1 MTTGYGQPH
10 TYPGRLIIVE
20 GIDGS
25 GKSTQLQLLQR
36 WLVSQGHTVFFTER
50 NSSKLVKETTKLGKK
65 TRTLTP
71 LTFSLIHATDFA
83 DRLFYNMIPPLKA
96 GMIVLADRYVY
107 TAFARDVA
115 RGCDRGWVRK
125 LYDFAIRPDIAF
137 YFKVPVD
144 VSLGRILSGR
154 AKIKYY
160 EAGMD
165 LNLSQ
170 DPVESF
176 SKFQAKLLEEYDRV
190 VEEHKLTVI
199 DASAEIDEQQ
209 EIVRDVATRMLKH
222 YHPRQSNGQTQVLR
236 GGDPVSGTGVP
247 ELEGQTRRD

>member
-1 MTTGYGQPH
+1 MNLTGQPH
-10 TYPGRLIIVE
+10 QFPGRLIIVE

-25 GKSTQLQLLQR
+25 GKSTQLQLLHR
-36 WLVSQGHTVFFTER
+36 WLVSQGHTVFFTEW

-65 TRTLTP
+65 NRTLTP

-83 DRLFYNMIPPLKA
+83 DRLFYQIIPPLKA
-96 GMIVLADRYVY
+96 GMLVLADRYVY

-115 RGCDRGWVRK
+115 RGCDRTWVRK

-137 YFKVPVD
+137 YFRVPVD

-165 LNLSQ
+165 LNISQ

-176 SKFQAKLLEEYDRV
+176 SKFQSKILEEYDRV
-190 VEEHKLTVI
+190 VDEHKLTVI
-199 DASAEIDEQQ
+199 DATADIDEQQ
-209 EIVRDVATRMLKH
+209 EIVREVVNRALAQYQPKISD
-222 YHPRQSNGQTQVLR
+222 GQTKVLR
-236 GGDPVSGTGVP
+236 GRDPVPGSELP
-247 ELEGQTRRD
+247 EPQGKIDRH

>member
-1 MTTGYGQPH
+1 MKTYGQPH
-10 TYPGRLIIVE
+10 QYPGRLIVVE

-25 GKSTQLQLLQR
+25 GKSTQLQLMQR
-36 WLVSQGHTVFFTER
+36 WLVSQGHMVFFTEW
-50 NSSKLVKETTKLGKK
+50 NSSKLVRETTKMGKK
-65 TRTLTP
+65 NRALTP

-83 DRLFYNMIPPLKA
+83 DRLFYHIIPPLKA
-96 GMIVLADRYVY
+96 GMIVLADRYCY

-115 RGCDRGWVRK
+115 RGCDPSWVRK
-125 LYDFAIRPDIAF
+125 LYDFAIRPDLAF

-165 LNLSQ
+165 LNMSA

-176 SKFQAKLLEEYDRV
+176 SKFQSRVLQEYDRV
-190 VEEHKLTVI
+190 VDEHKLYVV
-199 DASAEIDEQQ
+199 DASADIDEQQ
-209 EIVRDVATRMLKH
+209 EIVRDAVIKTLGVKPPVAAPALGEA
-222 YHPRQSNGQTQVLR
+222 NGQT
-236 GGDPVSGTGVP
+236 
-247 ELEGQTRRD
+247 

>member
-1 MTTGYGQPH
+1 MVAVYGQRH
-10 TYPGRLIIVE
+10 EYPGRLIIVE

-36 WLVSQGHTVFFTER
+36 WLVSQGHTVFFTEW
-50 NSSKLVKETTKLGKK
+50 NSSKLVKETTKLSKK
-65 TRTLTP
+65 NRTLTP
-71 LTFSLIHATDFA
+71 MTFSLIHATDFA
-83 DRLFYNMIPPLKA
+83 DRLFYQIMPPLKA
-96 GMIVLADRYVY
+96 GMIVLADRFFY

-115 RGCDRGWVRK
+115 RGCDRQWVRK
-125 LYDFAIRPDIAF
+125 LYAFSIQPDLAF

-165 LNLSQ
+165 LNMSQ

-176 SKFQAKLLEEYDRV
+176 SKFQARVLDEYDRV
-190 VEEHKLTVI
+190 VEEHKLTII
-199 DASAEIDEQQ
+199 DATAEIDEQQ
-209 EIVRDVATRMLKH
+209 EQVREVVTRALGN
-222 YHPRQSNGQTQVLR
+222 YQPRWRHGQAKVLR
-236 GGDPVSGTGVP
+236 GGDSVPGTLVP
-247 ELEGQTRRD
+247 EPQG

>member
-1 MTTGYGQPH
+1 MTGYGQPH
-10 TYPGRLIIVE
+10 QYPGRLMIVE

-36 WLVSQGHTVFFTER
+36 WLASEGHTVFFTEW
-50 NSSKLVKETTKLGKK
+50 NSSRLVKETTKLGKK
-65 TRTLTP
+65 NRTLTP

-83 DRLFYNMIPPLKA
+83 DRLFYNIIPPLKA

-115 RGCDRGWVRK
+115 RGCERAWVRK
-125 LYDFAIRPDIAF
+125 LYAFAIRPDLAF

-154 AKIKYY
+154 AKVKYY

-176 SKFQAKLLEEYDRV
+176 SRFQAKILEEYDRV
-190 VEEHKLTVI
+190 VEEHQLTVI
-199 DASAEIDEQQ
+199 DATAEIGEQQ
-209 EIVRDVATRMLKH
+209 EIVREVVTRALAH
-222 YHPRQSNGQTQVLR
+222 YQPRRSDGQAKVLR
-236 GGDPVSGTGVP
+236 GGDSVP
-247 ELEGQTRRD
+247 RTLLPEPQG

>member
-1 MTTGYGQPH
+1 MRGYGQPH
-10 TYPGRLIIVE
+10 QYPGRLIIVE

-36 WLVSQGHTVFFTER
+36 WLVSQGHMVFFTEW

-65 TRTLTP
+65 NRTLTP

-83 DRLFYNMIPPLKA
+83 DRLFYHIIPPLKA
-96 GMIVLADRYVY
+96 GMIVLADRFVY

-115 RGCDRGWVRK
+115 RGCDRAWVRK
-125 LYDFAIRPDIAF
+125 LYDFAIRPDLAF

-165 LNLSQ
+165 LNMSQ

-176 SKFQAKLLEEYDRV
+176 SKFQSRVLEEYDRV
-190 VEEHKLTVI
+190 VEEYKLSVV
-199 DASAEIDEQQ
+199 DATGDIGEQQ
-209 EIVRDVATRMLKH
+209 EIVRDIVTRSLAKTH
-222 YHPRQSNGQTQVLR
+222 VRGPDGQAEVLR
-236 GGDPVSGTGVP
+236 GGDSVP
-247 ELEGQTRRD
+247 GIELPESQRQVDRH

>member
-1 MTTGYGQPH
+1 MTNAPMRPH
-10 TYPGRLIIVE
+10 NYPGRLIIVE

-36 WLVSQGHTVFFTER
+36 WLVSQGHTVFFTEW

-65 TRTLTP
+65 SRSLTP
-71 LTFSLIHATDFA
+71 LTFCLIHATDFA
-83 DRLFYNMIPPLKA
+83 DRLFYNIIPPLKA
-96 GMIVLADRYVY
+96 GMIVLSDRFMY
-107 TAFARDVA
+107 TAFARDVV
-115 RGCDRGWVRK
+115 RGCHPQWVRK
-125 LYDFAIRPDIAF
+125 LYDFAIRPDIAL

-176 SKFQAKLLEEYDRV
+176 SKFQSKILAEYDRI
-190 VEEHKLTVI
+190 VEEFGLTVI
-199 DASAEIDEQQ
+199 DATAEIDEQQ
-209 EIVRDVATRMLKH
+209 EVVREVVTRALAE
-222 YHPRQSNGQTQVLR
+222 YHPRWSHAKAKVSR
-236 GGDPVSGTGVP
+236 GGDPVLGSVLP
-247 ELEGQTRRD
+247 EPQR

>member
-1 MTTGYGQPH
+1 MKTYGQAH
-10 TYPGRLIIVE
+10 LYPGRLIIVE

-36 WLVSQGHTVFFTER
+36 WIVSQGHTVFFTEW
-50 NSSKLVKETTKLGKK
+50 NSSRLVKETTKLGKK
-65 TRTLTP
+65 NRTLTP

-83 DRLFYNMIPPLKA
+83 DRLFYHIIPPLKA

-115 RGCDRGWVRK
+115 RGCERAWVRK
-125 LYDFAIRPDIAF
+125 VYEFAIRPDIAF

-165 LNLSQ
+165 LNMSQ

-176 SKFQAKLLEEYDRV
+176 SRFQSKVVEEYDRV
-190 VEEHKLTVI
+190 VEEYRLDVV
-199 DASAEIDEQQ
+199 DATAEIDEQQ
-209 EIVRDVATRMLKH
+209 ELVREVVGRALATYR
-222 YHPRQSNGQTQVLR
+222 PEQSHGQAQVLR
-236 GGDPVSGTGVP
+236 GGDPVPGALIPQS
-247 ELEGQTRRD
+247 EGEVDRH

>member
-1 MTTGYGQPH
+1 MSATQEASTAKAAETRGYGQPH
-10 TYPGRLIIVE
+10 QYPGRLIIVE

-25 GKSTQLQLLQR
+25 GKSTQLQLLHR
-36 WLVSQGHTVFFTER
+36 WLVSQGHKVFFTEW

-65 TRTLTP
+65 NRTLTP

-83 DRLFYNMIPPLKA
+83 DRLFYNMVPPLKS

-115 RGCDRGWVRK
+115 RGCDREWVRK
-125 LYDFAIRPDIAF
+125 LYEFAIRPDIAF

-154 AKIKYY
+154 AKVKYY

-176 SKFQAKLLEEYDRV
+176 GKFQAKVLEEYDRV
-190 VEEHKLTVI
+190 VEEYKLDVI
-199 DASAEIDEQQ
+199 DATAEIDEQQ
-209 EIVRDVATRMLKH
+209 EIVREAVTRALAQHK
-222 YHPRQSNGQTQVLR
+222 PRRSHG
-236 GGDPVSGTGVP
+236 
-247 ELEGQTRRD
+247 

>member
-1 MTTGYGQPH
+1 MKGFGQPH
-10 TYPGRLIIVE
+10 QYPGRLIIVE

-25 GKSTQLQLLQR
+25 GKSTQLQLLQK
-36 WLVSQGHTVFFTER
+36 WMVSQGHTVYFTEW
-50 NSSKLVKETTKLGKK
+50 NSSKLVKETTRLGKK

-83 DRLFYNMIPPLKA
+83 DRLFYSMIPRLKA
-96 GMIVLADRYVY
+96 GMIVLADRFVY
-107 TAFARDVA
+107 TAFARDVI
-115 RGCDRGWVRK
+115 RGCDRAWVRK
-125 LYDFAIRPDIAF
+125 LYDFAIRPDLAF

-165 LNLSQ
+165 LNLSL

-176 SKFQAKLLEEYDRV
+176 SRFQSKILEEYDRV
-190 VEEHKLTVI
+190 VDEHKLTVV
-199 DASAEIDEQQ
+199 DATAEIDEQQ
-209 EIVRDVATRMLKH
+209 EIVRDVVTRMLKDMKK
-222 YHPRQSNGQTQVLR
+222 QDKDGQTEVLR
-236 GGDPVSGTGVP
+236 GGDPVPGSRLSESQG
-247 ELEGQTRRD
+247 

>member
-1 MTTGYGQPH
+1 MTGYGQPH
-10 TYPGRLIIVE
+10 QYPGRLIIVE

-36 WLVSQGHTVFFTER
+36 WLVSQGHTVFFTEW

-65 TRTLTP
+65 NRTLTP

-83 DRLFYNMIPPLKA
+83 DRLFYNIIPPLKA

-115 RGCDRGWVRK
+115 RGCERAWVRK
-125 LYDFAIRPDIAF
+125 LYAFAIRPDIAF

-154 AKIKYY
+154 AKVKYY

-176 SKFQAKLLEEYDRV
+176 SRFQSKILEEYDRV
-190 VEEHKLTVI
+190 VEEHSLTII
-199 DASAEIDEQQ
+199 DATAEIDEQQ
-209 EIVRDVATRMLKH
+209 EIVREVVTRVLSK
-222 YHPRQSNGQTQVLR
+222 RDGKRTDAKTQVLR
-236 GGDPVSGTGVP
+236 GGDSVPGTLVP
-247 ELEGQTRRD
+247 ESQG

>member
-1 MTTGYGQPH
+1 MTENGTIHQ
-10 TYPGRLIIVE
+10 YPGRLIIVE

-36 WLVSQGHTVFFTER
+36 WLISQGHTVFFTEW
-50 NSSKLVKETTKLGKK
+50 NSSRLVKETTKLGKK
-65 TRTLTP
+65 NRSLTP

-83 DRLFYNMIPPLKA
+83 DRLFYNIIPPLKA
-96 GMIVLADRYVY
+96 GMIVLADRYIY

-115 RGCDRGWVRK
+115 RGCDPHWVRK
-125 LYDFAIRPDIAF
+125 LYSFAIRPDLAF

-165 LNLSQ
+165 LNMSA

-176 SKFQAKLLEEYDRV
+176 SKFQSRILEEYDRV
-190 VEEHKLTVI
+190 VEEYQLTVI
-199 DASAEIDEQQ
+199 DATAEIDEQQ
-209 EIVRDVATRMLKH
+209 EIVREVAGKMLAA
-222 YHPRQSNGQTQVLR
+222 PRPQDHGQTEVLR
-236 GGDPVSGTGVP
+236 GGHPVSGAGIAQP
-247 ELEGQTRRD
+247 EGQTHRD

>member
-1 MTTGYGQPH
+1 MKGYGQAH
-10 TYPGRLIIVE
+10 QYPGRLIIVE

-36 WLVSQGHTVFFTER
+36 WLVSQGHTVFFTEW

-65 TRTLTP
+65 NRTLTP

-83 DRLFYNMIPPLKA
+83 DRLFYNIIPPLKA

-115 RGCDRGWVRK
+115 RGCDAGWVRRT
-125 LYDFAIRPDIAF
+125 YEFAIRPDIAF

-144 VSLGRILSGR
+144 VSIGRILSGR

-165 LNLSQ
+165 LNMSQ

-176 SKFQAKLLEEYDRV
+176 TKFQSKILEEYDRV
-190 VEEHKLTVI
+190 VEEFKLTVV
-199 DASAEIDEQQ
+199 DAAAEIDEQQ
-209 EIVRDVATRMLKH
+209 EIVRDVVTRALAT
-222 YHPRQSNGQTQVLR
+222 YQPQQANGKTQILR
-236 GGDPVSGTGVP
+236 GGDSVSRSGVSEP
-247 ELEGQTRRD
+247 QGQAHRD

>member
-1 MTTGYGQPH
+1 MSTNRGYGQPH
-10 TYPGRLIIVE
+10 QYPGRLMIVE

-25 GKSTQLQLLQR
+25 GKSTQLQLVQR
-36 WLVSQGHTVFFTER
+36 WLVSQGYTVFFTEW

-65 TRTLTP
+65 NRTLTP

-83 DRLFYNMIPPLKA
+83 DRLFYNIIPPLKA

-115 RGCDRGWVRK
+115 RGCDREWVRK
-125 LYDFAIRPDIAF
+125 LYEFAIRPDLAF

-165 LNLSQ
+165 LNMSQ

-176 SKFQAKLLEEYDRV
+176 SKFQSKILEEYDRV
-190 VEEHKLTVI
+190 VTEYHLDVI
-199 DASAEIDEQQ
+199 DATAEIDEQQ
-209 EIVRDVATRMLKH
+209 EVVREAVTRALTD
-222 YHPRQSNGQTQVLR
+222 YQPRRRDGQTQILR
-236 GGDPVSGTGVP
+236 GGDSVP
-247 ELEGQTRRD
+247 GALLTEPQG

>member
-1 MTTGYGQPH
+1 MRNYGQPH
-10 TYPGRLIIVE
+10 NYPGRFIIVE

-36 WLVSQGHTVFFTER
+36 WLVSQGHTVFFTEW
-50 NSSKLVKETTKLGKK
+50 NSSKLVKETTKIGEK
-65 TRTLTP
+65 TRALTP

-83 DRLFYNMIPPLKA
+83 DRLFYNIIPPLKA

-107 TAFARDVA
+107 TAFARDVV
-115 RGCDRGWVRK
+115 RGCDRTWVRK
-125 LYDFAIRPDIAF
+125 LYDFAIRPDLAF

-176 SKFQAKLLEEYDRV
+176 SKFQAKILEEYDRV

-222 YHPRQSNGQTQVLR
+222 YQPRRSDGQTQILR
-236 GGDPVSGTGVP
+236 GGDSVSGAGIP
-247 ELEGQTRRD
+247 ELEGQARRD

>member
-1 MTTGYGQPH
+1 MTNYGHPH
-10 TYPGRLIIVE
+10 HYPGRLIIVE

-36 WLVSQGHTVFFTER
+36 WLVSQGHTVFFTEW
-50 NSSKLVKETTKLGKK
+50 NSSRLVKETTKLGKK
-65 TRTLTP
+65 NRTLTP

-96 GMIVLADRYVY
+96 GMIVLADRFVY

-125 LYDFAIRPDIAF
+125 LYDFAIRPDLAF

-165 LNLSQ
+165 LNMSQ

-176 SKFQAKLLEEYDRV
+176 SRFQSKILEEYDRV

-199 DASAEIDEQQ
+199 DATGEIDEQQ
-209 EIVRDVATRMLKH
+209 EIVRDVVTRMLSK
-222 YHPRQSNGQTQVLR
+222 YQPRWTDGKAQVLR
-236 GGDPVSGTGVP
+236 RGDSVPGVSLA
-247 ELEGQTRRD
+247 ESEGQADRH

>member
-1 MTTGYGQPH
+1 MTGYGQPH
-10 TYPGRLIIVE
+10 QYPGRLMIVE

-36 WLVSQGHTVFFTER
+36 WLASEGHTVFFTEW
-50 NSSKLVKETTKLGKK
+50 NSSRLVKETTKLGKK
-65 TRTLTP
+65 NRTLTP

-83 DRLFYNMIPPLKA
+83 DRLFYNIIPPLKA

-115 RGCDRGWVRK
+115 RGCERAWVRK
-125 LYDFAIRPDIAF
+125 LYAFAIRPDLAF

-154 AKIKYY
+154 AKVKYY

-176 SKFQAKLLEEYDRV
+176 SRFQSKILEEYDRV

-199 DASAEIDEQQ
+199 DATAEIGEQQ
-209 EIVRDVATRMLKH
+209 EIVREVVTRALAH
-222 YHPRQSNGQTQVLR
+222 YQPRRSDGQAKVLR
-236 GGDPVSGTGVP
+236 GGDSVPGTLLP
-247 ELEGQTRRD
+247 EPQG

>member
-1 MTTGYGQPH
+1 MTRYGQPH
-10 TYPGRLIIVE
+10 KYPGRLIIVE

-36 WLVSQGHTVFFTER
+36 WLVSQGRTVFFTEW

-65 TRTLTP
+65 NRTLTP

-96 GMIVLADRYVY
+96 GMIVLADRYMY

-115 RGCDRGWVRK
+115 RGCDREWVRK
-125 LYDFAIRPDIAF
+125 LYAFAIRPDIAF

-154 AKIKYY
+154 AKVKYY

-170 DPVESF
+170 DPIESF
-176 SKFQAKLLEEYDRV
+176 SRFQSRILEEYDRV
-190 VEEHKLTVI
+190 VEEHKLTII
-199 DASAEIDEQQ
+199 DATAEIDEQQ
-209 EIVRDVATRMLKH
+209 EIVRDVVTRILSKEQT
-222 YHPRQSNGQTQVLR
+222 RRTDGQTQILR
-236 GGDPVSGTGVP
+236 GGDSVPGSPVPQSQG
-247 ELEGQTRRD
+247 